1 VATTSIFCRT
11 YAGHYPHCD
20 RTFSRTRI
28 WLSQRFTFATQHLCY
43 CLQRSVALLY
53 HNLSAAIVDLSKP
66 QWRANA
72 IGIYRFWRNLGYA
85 IDYAIGALVLSLLAY
100 FTQDLTATFWVV
112 GACMVASTAWLAAK
126 G

>member
-1 VATTSIFCRT
+1 
-11 YAGHYPHCD
+11 
-20 RTFSRTRI
+20 
-28 WLSQRFTFATQHLCY
+28 
-43 CLQRSVALLY
+43 VALLY

-85 IDYAIGALVLSLLAY
+85 IGALVLGLLAY